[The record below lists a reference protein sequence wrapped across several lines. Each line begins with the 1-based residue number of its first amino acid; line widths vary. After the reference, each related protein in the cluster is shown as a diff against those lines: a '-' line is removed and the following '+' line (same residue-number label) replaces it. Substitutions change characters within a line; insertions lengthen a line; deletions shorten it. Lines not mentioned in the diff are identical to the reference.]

1 MTHDSI
7 HAYASVGLIHFMAY
21 PQCIKGEGP
30 ILETLSSI
38 CRDDYFDLVEVT
50 WMNDAAVRKEA
61 RRMIEASGLRCSFGG
76 QPVLLTQKLSLNDPD
91 ETGRRK
97 AVSEI
102 KATIDQAYELGAV
115 GFAFLSGKDLGV
127 ETRAEAMERLFDST
141 CEICDYSEEQGEM
154 PILIETFDRVEY
166 GKNSVLGPTSE
177 AASFVERVRCLYPD
191 FGMMVDL
198 SHMPLLNE
206 SPMKMLTAAQ
216 DTLMHVHIGNC
227 VMRDPAHPAY
237 GDEHPRM
244 GMEGG
249 EVGVV
254 ELAEF
259 LEALMK
265 IGYLDGVTPRPM
277 SFEVKPVAA
286 FGEKSEEVIAASKRV
301 LNRAWAMI

>member
-1 MTHDSI
+1 MLDSI

-30 ILETLSSI
+30 ILETLASV
-38 CRDDYFDLVEVT
+38 CHDDYFDLVEVT
-50 WMNDAAVRKEA
+50 WMKDAEVRKEA
-61 RRMIEASGLRCSFGG
+61 RRMMEASGMKCAFGA

-91 ETGRRK
+91 ENGRLK
-97 AVSEI
+97 AISEI
-102 KATIDQAYELGAV
+102 KAAIDQAYELGAV
-115 GFAFLSGKDLGV
+115 GFAFLSGKDPGL

-141 CEICDYSEEQGEM
+141 CEICEYAEEQGDM
-154 PILIETFDRVEY
+154 PVLVETFDRVEY

-177 AASFVERVRCLYPD
+177 AARFVENVRCLYPN

-227 VMRDPAHPAY
+227 VMRDPTHPAY

-244 GMEGG
+244 GIEGG

-265 IGYLDGVTPRPM
+265 TGYLDGETPRPM

-286 FGEKSEEVIAASKRV
+286 FGEKSEEVIAASKRA